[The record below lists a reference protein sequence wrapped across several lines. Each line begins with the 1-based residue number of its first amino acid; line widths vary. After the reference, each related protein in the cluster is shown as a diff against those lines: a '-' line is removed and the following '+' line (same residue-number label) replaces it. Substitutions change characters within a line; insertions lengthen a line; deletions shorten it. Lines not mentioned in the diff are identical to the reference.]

1 MSKHPS
7 FFVKT
12 FKPQFAPLVER
23 GEKLQTVR
31 PIPARMPKPKDR
43 ISLRTWTDKPYR
55 SKQRL
60 LGEGTITHVDRI
72 EITADGV
79 TLLPQTNIAATVRVK
94 LPPGPFAVADGFSC
108 WEEMRQWF
116 EHQHGL
122 PFTGILIRWK
132 LDESP

>member
-1 MSKHPS
+1 VSNAS
-7 FFVKT
+7 FVKT

-31 PIPARMPKPKDR
+31 PVPKRMPKPKDR
-43 ISLRTWTDKPYR
+43 ISL
-55 SKQRL
+55 
-60 LGEGTITHVDRI
+60 
-72 EITADGV
+72 
-79 TLLPQTNIAATVRVK
+79 
-94 LPPGPFAVADGFSC
+94 PPGQFAVADGFSC

-132 LDESP
+132 LDAVTTPE